1 MHLKKMLMFA
11 PLIGAA
17 AFLACGGDDDNT
29 NTSTSGTP
37 SVDASC
43 GTSSSSS
50 STSSSSSGGAC
61 NPDASGI
68 PADETVLAFSA
79 REVLAIAVAAN
90 EGEIDGGNTASSKAT
105 TPAVKQFAD
114 TMVTDHAAALQR
126 LRALMN
132 DADASDASD
141 AGDAGDAD
149 EAGDAGD
156 TGDAGDAGDLGD
168 AGATNDPTARAMM
181 EEHEAVAS
189 LLATKSGLDFDLAF
203 MTSMVGDHAKI
214 LSLLDRTLIPSAL
227 AANDAALVTE
237 LRAMRTAVVSH
248 LVLALQVH
256 QQVRQ
261 AM

>member
-50 STSSSSSGGAC
+50 STSSSSSSSSGGAC

-114 TMVTDHAAALQR
+114 TMVTDHTAALQR

-132 DADASDASD
+132 DADASD

-156 TGDAGDAGDLGD
+156 AGDTSDAGDLGD